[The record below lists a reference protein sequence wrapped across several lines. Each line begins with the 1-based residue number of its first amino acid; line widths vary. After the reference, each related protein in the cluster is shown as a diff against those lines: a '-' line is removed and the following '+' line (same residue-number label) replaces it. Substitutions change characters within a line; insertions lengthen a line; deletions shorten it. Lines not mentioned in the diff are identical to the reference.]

1 MAHILAL
8 EKTVENYQH
17 HVDQLEMDLVNDRV
31 SDIIDYDL
39 QLTAARASLSK
50 AACALEQIKNALGLS
65 AQTDLYLLR
74 NNKWLQ
80 SQTNAQ
86 ALKIRIRE
94 RLRQRKFELERLE
107 RSYRGS
113 SNGK

>member
-1 MAHILAL
+1 
-8 EKTVENYQH
+8 
-17 HVDQLEMDLVNDRV
+17 MDLVNDHI

-39 QLTAARASLSK
+39 QLTAAQASLSK
-50 AACALEQIKNALGLS
+50 AAHALEQKKNALGVS

-74 NNKWLQ
+74 NNKWLKT
-80 SQTNAQ
+80 QTNAQ

-113 SNGK
+113 SSGEWSFILT